1 MSRLRDALRELPD
14 AVFADFAESDDAYR
28 LVFDVPG
35 VSADTVDVDVRAY
48 TLHVDARREKDVPDG
63 FDYRR
68 EERAVFLEFEVPLPP
83 NVASADA
90 TATLENGVLD
100 VVLPKSDGDGVR
112 VPVEG

>member
-14 AVFADFAESDDAYR
+14 AVFADLAESDDAYR
-28 LVFDVPG
+28 LVFDLPG
-35 VSADTVDVDVRAY
+35 VTADTVDVDVREGA
-48 TLHVDARREKDVPDG
+48 LHVDAYRDKDVPDG

-83 NVASADA
+83 DAAGADA
-90 TATLENGVLD
+90 TATLDAGVLE
-100 VVLPKSDGDGVR
+100 VTVPKADGGVR